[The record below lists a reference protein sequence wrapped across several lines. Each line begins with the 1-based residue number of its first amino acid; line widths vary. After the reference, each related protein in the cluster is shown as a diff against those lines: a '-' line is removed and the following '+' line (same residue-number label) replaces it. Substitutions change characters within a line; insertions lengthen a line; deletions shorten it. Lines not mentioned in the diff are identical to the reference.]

1 MVLVNFSLFVV
12 DTSPSIS
19 PLDSSA
25 PLAALAV
32 LVLLIPLLYPLGV
45 LIAYLVFFKDKS
57 EILVHLYV
65 SLFDNE
71 WHNNEYC
78 VGTHFTLVFP
88 VYLQATVK
96 YSGAASV
103 AGKVRFRFM
112 IFEAVYSVVPRVRCT
127 LPVLQFVHQYLWS

>member
-1 MVLVNFSLFVV
+1 MRYFSSLIWSVIDPPSSTPQV
-12 DTSPSIS
+12 DS
-19 PLDSSA
+19 LA
-25 PLAALAV
+25 PLAALV
-32 LVLLIPLLYPLGV
+32 LLLLLIPLLYPLGV

-71 WHNNEYC
+71 WHNSGYC
-78 VGTHFTLVFP
+78 VRTHFTLIFP

-103 AGKVRFRFM
+103 AGKVRFTCS
-112 IFEAVYSVVPRVRCT
+112 IA
-127 LPVLQFVHQYLWS
+127 PV